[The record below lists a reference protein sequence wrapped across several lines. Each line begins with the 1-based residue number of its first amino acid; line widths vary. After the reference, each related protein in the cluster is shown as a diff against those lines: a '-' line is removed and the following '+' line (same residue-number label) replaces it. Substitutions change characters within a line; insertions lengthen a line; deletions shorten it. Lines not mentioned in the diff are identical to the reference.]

1 MTRTEAL
8 TRTLTHLAAATA
20 DLEASAVVSEDGLI
34 IASALPQGTEE
45 ARVAAMSATMLSMG
59 ARTSAEL
66 RRGDLEQLFVKGENG
81 YAIMMSAGPHAVLVA
96 LTRKEAKLG
105 LIFFELARASESIKA
120 ILN

>member
-1 MTRTEAL
+1 MTRTESLNKAL
-8 TRTLTHLAAATA
+8 ADLAAATA
-20 DLEASAVVSEDGLI
+20 DIEASAVVSEDGLI

-59 ARTSAEL
+59 ARTAGEL
-66 RRGDLEQLFVKGENG
+66 RRGELEQLFVKGNNG
-81 YAIMMSAGPHAVLVA
+81 YAIVMSAGPHAVLLV

-105 LIFFELARASESIKA
+105 LMFFEVARTSESVKN